1 MHIRAAFFLALCLAA
16 SARAAPVRIKLGTLA
31 PQGSTWHQLL
41 MEMAQKWSQASN
53 GQVELKIY
61 AGGTQGNEG
70 EMIRKISIGQL
81 QAASIT
87 AVGLREI
94 TPEPQAEDVPF
105 LIDSYEE
112 YDYVHERLRPRLDEA
127 IAKHGYIAIQW
138 GEVGFVYFFSTEP
151 YRTPAEFAKG
161 KIFTW
166 NGDPAAEEAWKK
178 AGFRP
183 VVLSST
189 DLVPAI
195 SSHMVNIVS
204 QPPLYAY
211 TTHIFEKADNM
222 LDLHWGLL
230 TGATVVKREVWERI
244 PADVRQKLLEIGR
257 EYGERTRT
265 DIRKQN
271 EDAIVQM
278 KKKGLNIVQPANI
291 EEWHRLADRASEVV
305 RGRVVPVAIYD
316 EVIRLRDEYRAQHR
330 R

>member
-1 MHIRAAFFLALCLAA
+1 MQIRAAWLILSLAA
-16 SARAAPVRIKLGTLA
+16 AAQAAPVRIKLGTLA

-41 MEMAQKWSQASN
+41 QEMAQKWSQASN

-70 EMIRKISIGQL
+70 EMLRKISIGQL
-81 QAASIT
+81 QAAAIT
-87 AVGLREI
+87 AIGLREI

-127 IAKHGYIAIQW
+127 VAKKGYIPIQW

-151 YRTPAEFAKG
+151 YRTPADFAKG

-166 NGDPAAEEAWKK
+166 NGDPAAEAAWKK

-183 VVLSST
+183 VVLSAT

-195 SSHMVNIVS
+195 SSRMVNIVS

-222 LDLHWGLL
+222 LDLRWGFL
-230 TGATVVKREVWERI
+230 TGATVVKRDVWERI
-244 PADVRQKLLEIGR
+244 PADLRQKLLEIGR

-265 DIRKQN
+265 EVRKQN
-271 EDAIVQM
+271 EEAIVQM
-278 KKKGLNIVQPANI
+278 KKKGLNIVPPASI
-291 EEWHRLADRASEVV
+291 EEWHRVADSASEMI
-305 RGRVVPVAIYD
+305 RGKVVPAPIYD
-316 EVIRLRDEYRAQHR
+316 EVIRLRDEYRAQHAR
-330 R
+330 

>member
-1 MHIRAAFFLALCLAA
+1 MHIRALVLALFLTATA
-16 SARAAPVRIKLGTLA
+16 HAAPVRIKLGTLA
-31 PQGSTWHQLL
+31 PQGSTWHQIL
-41 MEMAQKWSQASN
+41 MEMAQKWSEASN

-81 QAASIT
+81 QAAAIT
-87 AVGLREI
+87 AIGLHEI
-94 TPEPQAEDVPF
+94 TPEPQVEDVPF

-112 YDYVHERLRPRLDEA
+112 YDYVHAKLRPKLDDA
-127 IAKHGYIAIQW
+127 LAKKGYVPIHW

-166 NGDPAAEEAWKK
+166 NGDPAAEAAWKR

-189 DLVPAI
+189 DLIPAL
-195 SSHMVNIVS
+195 SSRMVSIVS

-222 LDLHWGLL
+222 LNLHWGFL
-230 TGATVVKREVWERI
+230 TGATVVKKDVWDRI
-244 PADVRQKLLEIGR
+244 PPDMQKKLLQIAED
-257 EYGERTRT
+257 YGERTRQ
-265 DIRKQN
+265 DVRKQN
-271 EDAIVQM
+271 EDAIDQM
-278 KKKGLNIVQPANI
+278 KKRGLTIVEPANLQD
-291 EEWHRLADRASEVV
+291 WHRIADLA
-305 RGRVVPVAIYD
+305 D
-316 EVIRLRDEYRAQHR
+316 EVIRGKVVPAGIYDELIRIRNEYRAQHR

>member
-1 MHIRAAFFLALCLAA
+1 MDLRALVLAVFLTA
-16 SARAAPVRIKLGTLA
+16 SAHAAPVRIKLGTLA

-41 MEMAQKWSQASN
+41 LEMAQKWSQASN
-53 GQVELKIY
+53 GQVELKVY

-81 QAASIT
+81 QAAAIT
-87 AVGLREI
+87 AIGLHEI

-112 YDYVHERLRPRLDEA
+112 YDYVHARLRPKLDQALNKKGYVA
-127 IAKHGYIAIQW
+127 IHW

-151 YRTPAEFAKG
+151 YRTPAEFSKG

-166 NGDPAAEEAWKK
+166 NGDPAAEAAWKR

-189 DLVPAI
+189 DLIPALT
-195 SSHMVNIVS
+195 SRMVNIVS
-204 QPPLYAY
+204 QPPLYAF

-222 LDLHWGLL
+222 LNLRWGFL
-230 TGATVVKREVWERI
+230 TGATVVKKDVWDHI
-244 PADVRQKLLEIGR
+244 APDVQKKLLDIAE
-257 EYGERTRT
+257 EYGERTRQ
-265 DIRKQN
+265 DVRKQN
-271 EDAIVQM
+271 DDAIQQM
-278 KKKGLNIVQPANI
+278 KRRGLTIVEPADV
-291 EEWHRLADRASEVV
+291 EAWHRVADLADEVV
-305 RGRVVPVAIYD
+305 RGKVVPAPIYD